1 MHKEYIKFQVEFCDE
16 LLPTVCSHRLL
27 LAKVR
32 IPLPEPAR
40 PPAARACE
48 QGNAPARGFLSG
60 LARDAGLSCSLLH
73 SQLCGWLSF

>member
-32 IPLPEPAR
+32 ILLPE

-48 QGNAPARGFLSG
+48 QGNAPARGFVFG